1 MKNPAPD
8 GSPYRD
14 IVVDDGPKAAIALRD
29 MLRDEIA
36 CTFRDDPQPPPRN
49 GVVAAGRYLCKTLR
63 SGLQCLDCDL
73 ELVATLDMV
82 SVSPRCIR
90 VSALFEGASSWEVA
104 GQQHVHPGQGIAQIS
119 ALGQDTPIGFCEP
132 MGQRYRMAG
141 LLITPGFFD
150 QGPEDLQDGLKELR
164 ALLDPGVRH
173 CALPGAPALREILA
187 RLHAVPFQGA
197 LADLYR
203 ESLALGLVVELT
215 RHLGD
220 RAPGPAAL
228 PRRSAQ
234 LAAEAKARIDAAPEA
249 VPSALRL
256 AHDLGTNETTLRR
269 AFKSAHGVRLFD
281 YVLERRL
288 QMGRDLL
295 RDTALPIGDI
305 AWRCGYGDPANFTHA
320 YRRRFGCPPRAERG

>member
-36 CTFRDDPQPPPRN
+36 CSFRDSPKPPPRD
-49 GVVAAGRYLCKTLR
+49 GTVAAGRYLCKTLR

-73 ELVATLDMV
+73 ELAARLDMV

-164 ALLDPGVRH
+164 ALLDPGSGITPCRGPWR
-173 CALPGAPALREILA
+173 CATSWRGCMRC
-187 RLHAVPFQGA
+187 RF
-197 LADLYR
+197 
-203 ESLALGLVVELT
+203 
-215 RHLGD
+215 
-220 RAPGPAAL
+220 
-228 PRRSAQ
+228 
-234 LAAEAKARIDAAPEA
+234 KARWPIFIAK
-249 VPSALRL
+249 VWRL
-256 AHDLGTNETTLRR
+256 A
-269 AFKSAHGVRLFD
+269 S
-281 YVLERRL
+281 
-288 QMGRDLL
+288 
-295 RDTALPIGDI
+295 
-305 AWRCGYGDPANFTHA
+305 WSS
-320 YRRRFGCPPRAERG
+320 